1 MARSKNRRKRS
12 RGASVDFSAPKAP
25 TVSVGG
31 SKKRKKPLKD
41 VPDELPKAI
50 EKGIDINEWGSATV
64 ALAGVGMAAGLVGSL
79 GRYAGNTAPGANVY
93 DKLGPDG
100 RLILQGIGIVA
111 GSQLITKVLLKD
123 VEAPFL
129 NFKKKDTAKYVNSIA
144 FGAATYRILTGLDFG
159 NIGIRMSGLF
169 DGNLQMASMGPLAR
183 EGYVPMTNTPA
194 QKSALKRAF
203 VPSTIATPATNQQF
217 TTYTP
222 HSQRAFHQIMNN

>member
-25 TVSVGG
+25 MTVGS
-31 SKKRKKPLKD
+31 SKKSKRTKPLKD
-41 VPDELPKAI
+41 VPKELPKAI
-50 EKGIDINEWGSATV
+50 EKGIDLNEWGSATV
-64 ALAGVGMAAGLVGSL
+64 ALAGVGLAAGLVGSL
-79 GRYAGNTAPGANVY
+79 GRYAGNTTPGAGVY
-93 DKLGPDG
+93 DKLGADG

-129 NFKKKDTAKYVNSIA
+129 NFKKKESAKYVNSIA

-159 NIGIRMSGLF
+159 NIGMRMSGLF

-183 EGYVPMTNTPA
+183 EGYTPMVNTPA
-194 QKSALKRAF
+194 QRSALKRAF
-203 VPSTIATPATNQQF
+203 VPSTITTPATSQEF
-217 TTYTP
+217 TTYAP
-222 HSQRAFHQIMNN
+222 HSQQAFH